1 MDQIKGVREKLDM
14 LAKGRENQEKIR
26 ATQARNPGDGLKTK
40 KGKGK
45 NKKEPQ
51 MLGPAVMATNVEKSR
66 FKSSFGKLEPVAVKR
81 VQPKVQRRTDTRKLV
96 SFFDSQRIDRSQL
109 YNPEG
114 HQSGVNNGAPQD

>member
-1 MDQIKGVREKLDM
+1 M

-51 MLGPAVMATNVEKSR
+51 MLGPAVMATSVEKSR

>member
-45 NKKEPQ
+45 NKKEP
-51 MLGPAVMATNVEKSR
+51 
-66 FKSSFGKLEPVAVKR
+66 
-81 VQPKVQRRTDTRKLV
+81 
-96 SFFDSQRIDRSQL
+96 
-109 YNPEG
+109 
-114 HQSGVNNGAPQD
+114 